1 MQKAKALF
9 GAPQR
14 SDGGFSLIELMIAV
28 ALLAVLAS
36 LAIPSFANITR
47 QFRVSTVTD
56 ELMASI
62 QWSRVEAIRTG
73 QEVVLRR
80 MTNCGLVLRDTADWR
95 CGWRVFVDLNGNGAL
110 DGTEVAL
117 QAVELPPGVNVSKRG
132 GGSPEFLRIDRYGR
146 SSAMA
151 LRFDVFPSNMEVMD
165 GQLVCFSTATRTR
178 KVNHAEQCGVEP

>member
-1 MQKAKALF
+1 MEKAKALCGEHF
-9 GAPQR
+9 HVAR
-14 SDGGFSLIELMIAV
+14 GFSLIELMIAV

-117 QAVELPPGVNVSKRG
+117 QAVELRP
-132 GGSPEFLRIDRYGR
+132 
-146 SSAMA
+146 
-151 LRFDVFPSNMEVMD
+151 
-165 GQLVCFSTATRTR
+165 TRC
-178 KVNHAEQCGVEP
+178 V